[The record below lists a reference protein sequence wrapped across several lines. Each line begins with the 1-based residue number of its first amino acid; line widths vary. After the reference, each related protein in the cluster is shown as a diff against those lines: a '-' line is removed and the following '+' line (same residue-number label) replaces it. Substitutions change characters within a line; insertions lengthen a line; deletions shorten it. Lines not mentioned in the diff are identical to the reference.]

1 MNRDYEH
8 LLKWIQS
15 KDVKVAK
22 QNHFWK
28 VRLAAFVMY
37 HTHTHTHEQP
47 YTQIPASKVKHTC
60 AHTVPP
66 QPEGGDIII
75 LLISMMLWRASQ
87 IHLALSPPLMSFTNS
102 SRFLFFHIAHLFSN
116 ACWAQVMGPAKT
128 QLSDLQVPLTQY
140 YGDYIYI

>member
-37 HTHTHTHEQP
+37 HTHTHMNSLTHKSQHQKWN
-47 YTQIPASKVKHTC
+47 TL
-60 AHTVPP
+60 VPTLCLHSLR
-66 QPEGGDIII
+66 GGDIII

-102 SRFLFFHIAHLFSN
+102 SRFLFFHIAHPFSN

>member
-37 HTHTHTHEQP
+37 HTHTHTWTALHTNPSIKSETHLCP
-47 YTQIPASKVKHTC
+47 HCAST
-60 AHTVPP
+60 AW
-66 QPEGGDIII
+66 GGDIII